1 MKLHR
6 FYTGQLHDKR
16 GHTELT
22 DHIWVHDQHLL
33 NQWLKVLR
41 FREGDELS
49 LFDGS
54 GIEKLYKVAVIEP
67 LSVKLELVTELH
79 KSLPT
84 RHRYLLWSLLKADK
98 NDLVIQKATEIGITN
113 FVPLVAARTEK
124 TGFDEQRAMRIAI
137 EAAEQCGRVDI
148 PHIREPILVAEAI
161 KEYTSNIQLLVAE
174 QGNLSMTQDQ
184 SSEEEHPIGVL
195 IGPEGG
201 WTDEELQLFSDNKLA
216 HIGLGAYTLRAET
229 AAITAAAQLLQ

>member
-6 FYTGQLHDKR
+6 FYTGELHDKR

-41 FREGDELS
+41 FREGAELA

-67 LSVKLELVTELH
+67 LSVKLELVTELD

-113 FVPLVAARTEK
+113 FAPLIASRTEK
-124 TGFDEQRAMRIAI
+124 TGFDESRALRIAI
-137 EAAEQCGRVDI
+137 EAAEQCGRADI
-148 PHIREPILVAEAI
+148 PHIREPISVVEAV
-161 KEYTSNIQLLVAE
+161 KEYSSKIRLLVAE
-174 QGNLSMTQDQ
+174 QGNARLEQ
-184 SSEEEHPIGVL
+184 SQAGKDIGILV
-195 IGPEGG
+195 GPEGG
-201 WTDEELQLFSDNKLA
+201 WTDDELQLFNDNSLE
-216 HIGLGAYTLRAET
+216 HIGLGDYTLRAET
-229 AAITAAAQLLQ
+229 AAITASHSITI